1 VSTLDGLA
9 DQLIGPT
16 AGKVVRVTT
25 SVLELGL
32 ILVLLI
38 VWLAIS
44 QPGSLGFI
52 ESGPGWTDVWL
63 ATTVLFVI
71 SAINPLVTL
80 FRPTWTRFRV
90 ALKALVDFGL
100 VVVLI
105 WSLALGSWVILS
117 DPSTATSDEA
127 AVVDGIN
134 TIIRI
139 SIAITIVMSALS
151 GALEVRRFRQIQ
163 RLAA

>member
-1 VSTLDGLA
+1 
-9 DQLIGPT
+9 
-16 AGKVVRVTT
+16 
-25 SVLELGL
+25 
-32 ILVLLI
+32 
-38 VWLAIS
+38 
-44 QPGSLGFI
+44 
-52 ESGPGWTDVWL
+52 VWL

-90 ALKALVDFGL
+90 VLKVFVDFGL

-127 AVVDGIN
+127 ALVDGIN